1 MKEIDCLGDICPVP
15 IIKIN
20 KALSSALAGDSI
32 LVKTDHSC
40 VMQSILDHFGRKN
53 YSVDIDEVINGVWEI
68 TITVKIA
75 R

>member
-20 KALSSALAGDSI
+20 KALSSASIGDSI

-40 VMQSILDHFGRKN
+40 VSQSILDHFSKRN

-68 TITVKIA
+68 TITVKKA